1 MQKIIQT
8 SQALWQR
15 YAKGLKLVFVTS
27 VVLFV
32 IISLGN
38 FFKTVNW
45 DQVTT
50 ELTRQS
56 WTTLVL
62 LSLGGLVAVL
72 PMTGYDIAITHL
84 LPGKFRPFYIFR
96 SGWITNTLTN
106 VAGFGGLLGA
116 TLRAHFYG
124 QQASRN
130 QILAAIA
137 KIAIFLLAGLSLLCW
152 LALVMMFGFHQGG
165 HFNRY
170 AIWLVGGGLYFPVVL
185 LLTRQNNGLLF
196 KEMSFKFK
204 AWVTFTSTLEWLLV
218 AGFFILI
225 GASLG
230 IHTNLAAVFPLYV
243 VAQVLGVVS
252 MLPGAIGSF
261 DVMMLIELT
270 LLGVPRSTAVVWLL
284 LFRVFY
290 YLLPLVLGLIF
301 FVHYLAVRI
310 NAFFDGIPA
319 TMVRQAAQVVITIFM
334 YVSGI
339 FMLLAASV
347 PDLTA
352 SNRLLQRLY
361 PFSFFFLHQLT
372 TILFAIAML
381 ACARGIQAKVKKAYW
396 PTLLLLL
403 VGIVNTWLNLGT
415 PSLTI
420 YLAVLLLLVILMR
433 NTVYREKLQYSLG
446 KFIVDGSIFA
456 GSLILYSLVGL
467 VNSPTYTAKHK
478 VPSFFLFPGEKIWLS
493 GFFGMLLGLLI
504 MVLIF
509 RYFMHGADPFGI
521 KQPLAADRVRAIIA
535 EFGGNETSHLAF
547 LGDKNIYYY
556 TVDGKDQL
564 FFMYQARNGRLVVM
578 GDPVGNHAVW
588 QEAVYQ
594 FMTTADRYGYQL
606 VFYEVG
612 EEMTLLLHEYG
623 FDFLKTGEDGLV
635 KLADFTLA
643 GKKQRSQRA
652 LMHKFDREGYQFSII
667 QPPFDD
673 QFMRE
678 LKAVSDEWLDHQVE
692 KGFSLGYF
700 DPAYLNTAPIG
711 IVTDAHDKIVAFATF
726 MPTGGKKILTI
737 DLMRHTHDAPSGI
750 MDKIFIAMF
759 EYGQQHGYTYFD
771 LGMAPLAN
779 VGHSQFAF
787 NAEKIAHFIYEYGA
801 DLYSFQGLRRYKEKY
816 ASLWRPRYTVYFKQG
831 SLVAAMIAVVAVVN
845 QRIDQRPLPATFKS
859 SWLLWWKH

>member
-45 DQVTT
+45 DQVAT

-56 WTTLVL
+56 WTTLLL

-84 LPGKFRPFYIFR
+84 LPGKFKPFYIFR

-204 AWVTFTSTLEWLLV
+204 AWVTLTSTLEWLLV

-290 YLLPLVLGLIF
+290 YLLPLLLGLLL

-319 TMVRQAAQVVITIFM
+319 TMVRQAAQVVITVFM

-509 RYFMHGADPFGI
+509 RYFMRGADPFGI

-578 GDPVGNHAVW
+578 GDPVGNRAVW

-652 LMHKFDREGYQFSII
+652 LMHKFDREGYRFNII

-678 LKAVSDEWLDHQVE
+678 LKAVSDEWLGRQVE

-726 MPTGGKKILTI
+726 MPTGGKEILTI

-816 ASLWRPRYTVYFKQG
+816 ASLWRPRYTVYFKKG